1 MTTRPDDVGGVPSPR
16 RTDETAGEGTRPTAT
31 DDEATGLPG
40 FRTWRAVYG
49 FVLGVFVL
57 WVGLLALLTARFS

>member
-1 MTTRPDDVGGVPSPR
+1 MTTKPDAERNPLQP
-16 RTDETAGEGTRPTAT
+16 P

-49 FVLGVFVL
+49 CVLGVFVL

>member
-1 MTTRPDDVGGVPSPR
+1 MTTKHDAERNSLQP
-16 RTDETAGEGTRPTAT
+16 A

-40 FRTWRAVYG
+40 FRTWHAVYG

-57 WVGLLALLTARFS
+57 WVGLLALLTARYS